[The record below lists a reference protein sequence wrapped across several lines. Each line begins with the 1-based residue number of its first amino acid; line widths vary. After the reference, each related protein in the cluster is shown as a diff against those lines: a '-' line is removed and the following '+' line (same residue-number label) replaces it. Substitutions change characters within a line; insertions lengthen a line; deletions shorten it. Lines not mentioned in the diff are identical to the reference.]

1 MLNQLKKLNRKSA
14 TPLSTAVSLPFKK
27 TCPYTILPPPFFNF
41 SGYSPPSR
49 GGNQNLLPPTLK
61 RKGGPKTKL
70 CLLNFSFTV
79 L

>member
-61 RKGGPKTKL
+61 RKEGGGGFKDQTML
-70 CLLNFSFTV
+70 A
-79 L
+79 